1 MANYNVDIEVAL
13 RGARELKVL
22 KDSLKDVNK
31 EVGRLNAATIKAGK
45 ALRGTFSAKDI
56 GNVNNYSKAVAKA
69 ERALRNA
76 AFGTEAEKKAVKAL
90 VTAQKEF
97 NEQLDRQN
105 KLLREEER
113 LQGVN
118 QPAPKA
124 SKTPKAPK
132 APKPGFR
139 SFGIS
144 GIDFMPIGGST
155 NIPGSPL
162 ARQAKSQARFG
173 SAISAGAFPLLF
185 GGGPGMAL
193 GGALGGAI
201 SGSTFGPASIA
212 LQVLGGAFDQLAA
225 QAASLGVA
233 LNPTTA
239 DVDALVQAL
248 GLVGSPIQDS
258 ISSLE
263 ELAGQQVALEAATRQ
278 LSIVVGDDGVQALAD
293 LGEASTQF
301 GNALTQVTTQ
311 VLAQIA
317 KLTGGIVKEIANT
330 VEVGALLTAA
340 KASDDP
346 RQKELQEKLAGVRIK
361 PGEQGV
367 SLERAQIEAEMVE
380 VQRKIRAEE
389 EGRLQAAVERAR
401 AGSVEHT
408 IAKNNL
414 AIAKLDGDLT
424 NKRVFDLEKANIFQ
438 EARNKLMQ
446 EGADVKLIEL
456 ERDGQLLELTNRR
469 NAQIESANDKAERA
483 AKRQSDAADRL
494 AKKQQRA
501 IDRRVE
507 AVKRELERTDK
518 AFDKASSQLDKI
530 TQKHEDKMAFEREY
544 SRLIKEGST
553 PAAAKQAVELKKQ
566 LLELDRQHTALLDA
580 VDAQIV
586 KTESSI
592 EDLRAQKGVTNEYKD
607 QVKALDDL
615 KKKRDELKGKKGK
628 AKGAIEEALAP
639 ETGRDKIEAEMKRIQ
654 GVLNDLV
661 DPANQVIAAAN
672 AIGDAFSESFKGL
685 ITGSMSAQQALAN
698 LFQRTADHFADMAAQ
713 MIANA
718 IKMKILG
725 IALSFFRPAASTTPP
740 TTLPGSASQTGLG
753 LNIGGVDQGIN
764 PFGPGIVAAASGA
777 YVSSPTRALI
787 GEGGEPEFVIPES
800 KMRESMARYS
810 RGARGPA
817 VIPEVGGSGTSG
829 EGGGVA
835 VAAPIDVRYT
845 VERINSVDYVT
856 ADQFQAGMQQAAQ
869 QGAKQGEQQTL
880 KRLQMSSSTRKRIG
894 I

>member
-1 MANYNVDIEVAL
+1 VANYNVDIEVAL

-22 KDSLKDVNK
+22 KDSLKGVNK

-124 SKTPKAPK
+124 PKTPKTPK
-132 APKPGFR
+132 APKPGFQ
-139 SFGIS
+139 SFGVS

-162 ARQAKSQARFG
+162 ARQAKSRARFG
-173 SAISAGAFPLLF
+173 SAVSAGAFPLLF

-201 SGSTFGPASIA
+201 SGSTFGPAAIA

-225 QAASLGVA
+225 QAASLGAA
-233 LNPTTA
+233 LNPATA
-239 DVDALVQAL
+239 DVDALVEAL

-258 ISSLE
+258 INSLE

-278 LSIVVGDDGVQALAD
+278 LSMVVGDDGVQALAD

-317 KLTGGIVKEIANT
+317 KLTGGIVKEIAKT

-361 PGEQGV
+361 PGERGV

-380 VQRKIRAEE
+380 LQRKIRAEE

-414 AIAKLDGDLT
+414 AIAQLDGDLT
-424 NKRVFDLEKANIFQ
+424 NKRVFDLERANIFQ
-438 EARNKLMQ
+438 EARKKLMQ

-507 AVKRELERTDK
+507 AVERELERTNK
-518 AFDKASSQLDKI
+518 LFDRAGSQLDAL
-530 TQKHEDKMAFEREY
+530 TNKHKDKVAFEQEY
-544 SRLIKEGST
+544 ARLIEQGST
-553 PAAAKQAVELKKQ
+553 PAAAKQAIELKKQ
-566 LLELDRQHTALLDA
+566 LLELERGYDKLLET

-586 KTESSI
+586 KTEASLQ
-592 EDLRAQKGVTNEYKD
+592 DLKNQKGVTTEY
-607 QVKALDDL
+607 QEQLKALDEL
-615 KKKRDELKGKKGK
+615 KKRRGEIEEKREG
-628 AKGAIEEALAP
+628 AEGAINEALAP
-639 ETGRDKIEAEMKRIQ
+639 KSDREVLEEYLTKLQ
-654 GVLNDLV
+654 GQLNDLMN
-661 DPANQVIAAAN
+661 PAKQL
-672 AIGDAFSESFKGL
+672 IGLAETVGEAFSESFKGL
-685 ITGSMSAQQALAN
+685 VTGSMTAQQALAN
-698 LFQRTADHFADMAAQ
+698 LFQRTADHFIDMAAQ
-713 MIANA
+713 MIAA
-718 IKMKILG
+718 QIKMKILG
-725 IALSFFRPAASTTPP
+725 IGLNF
-740 TTLPGSASQTGLG
+740 LGGGLG
-753 LNIGGVDQGIN
+753 GGASAVPSSAYGDFSVAGPGFFSGGMIPGFANGGRPPVGRPSIVGERGPELFVPDRAGTIVPNHAMGGANVTVNVDASGSSVEGDVDQ
-764 PFGPGIVAAASGA
+764 
-777 YVSSPTRALI
+777 
-787 GEGGEPEFVIPES
+787 
-800 KMRESMARYS
+800 
-810 RGARGPA
+810 
-817 VIPEVGGSGTSG
+817 
-829 EGGGVA
+829 
-835 VAAPIDVRYT
+835 
-845 VERINSVDYVT
+845 
-856 ADQFQAGMQQAAQ
+856 AQ
-869 QGAKQGEQQTL
+869 QLGKA
-880 KRLQMSSSTRKRIG
+880 IG
-894 I
+894 IAVQQELVKQKRPGGLLARSR

>member
-1 MANYNVDIEVAL
+1 VANYNVDIEVAL

-22 KDSLKDVNK
+22 KDSLKGVNK

-45 ALRGTFSAKDI
+45 ALKGTFSAKDI

-90 VTAQKEF
+90 VTAQKEY
-97 NEQLDRQN
+97 NEQIDRQN

-113 LQGVN
+113 LQGVERLGKKGSSKK
-118 QPAPKA
+118 PK
-124 SKTPKAPK
+124 KAATDK
-132 APKPGFR
+132 LPKPGFQ
-139 SFGIS
+139 SFGFS
-144 GIDFMPIGGST
+144 GIDFMPVAGST
-155 NIPGSPL
+155 SIPGSPL

-173 SAISAGAFPLLF
+173 SAVSAGAFPLLF

-201 SGSTFGPASIA
+201 SGSTFGPAAIA

-225 QAASLGVA
+225 QAASLGAA
-233 LNPTTA
+233 LNPATA
-239 DVDALVQAL
+239 DVDALVEAL

-278 LSIVVGDDGVQALAD
+278 LSIVVGDEGVQALAD

-330 VEVGALLTAA
+330 IEVGALLTAA

-346 RQKELQEKLAGVRIK
+346 RQKELQEQLAGVQIK
-361 PGEQGV
+361 PGERGV

-380 VQRKIRAEE
+380 LQRKIREEE

-414 AIAKLDGDLT
+414 AIAQLEGDLT
-424 NKRVFDLEKANIFQ
+424 DQRVFNLEKANIFQ
-438 EARNKLMQ
+438 EARKKLMQ

-507 AVKRELERTDK
+507 AVERELERTDK
-518 AFDKASSQLDKI
+518 LFNRAGSQLDDI
-530 TQKHEDKMAFEREY
+530 INKHKDKMAFEREY
-544 SRLIKEGST
+544 SRLIEQGST
-553 PAAAKQAVELKKQ
+553 PAAAKQAIELKKQ
-566 LLELDRQHTALLDA
+566 LLELERGYDKLLET

-586 KTESSI
+586 KTEASLQ
-592 EDLRAQKGVTNEYKD
+592 ELKNQEGVTTEY
-607 QVKALDDL
+607 QEQLKALDAL
-615 KKKRDELKGKKGK
+615 KKRRGELEEKKEG
-628 AKGAIEEALAP
+628 AEGAINEALAP
-639 ETGRDKIEAEMKRIQ
+639 KTDRETLEEYLKKLQ
-654 GVLNDLV
+654 GQLNDLMN
-661 DPANQVIAAAN
+661 PANQL
-672 AIGDAFSESFKGL
+672 IGFAETFGEAFSESFKG
-685 ITGSMSAQQALAN
+685 IVTGSMSAQQALAN
-698 LFQRTADHFADMAAQ
+698 LFQRTADHFLDMAAQ
-713 MIANA
+713 MIAA
-718 IKMKILG
+718 QIKMKILG
-725 IALSFFRPAASTTPP
+725 IGLNFLGGGLGGGASSVPSAAYGDLSVAGPSFFSGGMIPGFADGGRPPVGRPSIVGERGPELFVPDRAGTIVPNNAM
-740 TTLPGSASQTGLG
+740 GSS
-753 LNIGGVDQGIN
+753 NIVVNVD
-764 PFGPGIVAAASGA
+764 ASG
-777 YVSSPTRALI
+777 SSV
-787 GEGGEPEFVIPES
+787 EGDS
-800 KMRESMARYS
+800 
-810 RGARGPA
+810 
-817 VIPEVGGSGTSG
+817 
-829 EGGGVA
+829 
-835 VAAPIDVRYT
+835 D
-845 VERINSVDYVT
+845 
-856 ADQFQAGMQQAAQ
+856 QAAQ
-869 QGAKQGEQQTL
+869 LGKMLGAAVQAELVKQ
-880 KRLQMSSSTRKRIG
+880 KRPGGLLAT
-894 I
+894 